1 MESKAKWV
9 ADMMKADGITMEMV
23 SKMTELE
30 KIEMS
35 MAYMAAIGRKIQ
47 QIQDKYRSSTE
58 AKMAM
63 QKQVLSI
70 M

>member
-9 ADMMKADGITMEMV
+9 AEMMKEDGITAEHV
-23 SKMTELE
+23 NKMTEAE
-30 KIEMS
+30 KIEMA

-47 QIQDKYRSSTE
+47 QIQDKYRSSTD